1 MTVLPQ
7 QGLVRMET
15 IAQWHC
21 VLAKVNM
28 SLYGCIVRLNE
39 AFALKACIHR
49 NLIANVNSR
58 CSTLW
63 QAQAQY
69 SVIIT
74 TNGQGHS
81 SKFCGT
87 LRA

>member
-1 MTVLPQ
+1 
-7 QGLVRMET
+7 MET

-28 SLYGCIVRLNE
+28 SLYGRIVRLNE
-39 AFALKACIHR
+39 AFALKACILIDHR

-81 SKFCGT
+81 SEFCGT